1 MKRMVCQVT
10 ACNLTDITEKIESK
24 RHKIV
29 QIAVYFRGN
38 WHKLFINRC
47 TKGPDIHTATEIQT
61 PTKNRK
67 KISQDKMS
75 RTECH
80 WKQLHKDTKCHTK
93 KMLPEKMLHRQW
105 YTYTV
110 FYNNHNLKVRFPNEI
125 SLCESN
131 LKRALF
137 YSIFF
142 HLKTS
147 SLAHFLSERISIH
160 KSKVQ

>member
-47 TKGPDIHTATEIQT
+47 TKGPDIQTATEIQT

-67 KISQDKMS
+67 KSQDKMS
-75 RTECH
+75 RTEFH

-125 SLCESN
+125 SLSESN

-137 YSIFF
+137 HSIFF
-142 HLKTS
+142 S
-147 SLAHFLSERISIH
+147 FEDEFAGPLSIRTYIH
-160 KSKVQ
+160 P